1 VGYLANFKLEGTP
14 VRTFIAIAAVGLA
27 LGAAVLS
34 GCTVPC
40 HPSNCEGCCTSTGV
54 CSRGVDQTSCGSS
67 GNSCDV
73 CSNIQT
79 CSVTAGKCA
88 PAGSGGGS
96 GGSGG
101 SGGGGGSGGAGGGS
115 ATYKRIFITSAGY
128 SGNLAA
134 AGGKTTGL
142 EGADALCNT
151 AATAAALGGTWKAWI
166 SDGTTR
172 AIDRI
177 TATGPWKKLDSGNT
191 TVFNNKANLQTQPLS
206 TIDYNENGVL
216 TGGSVWTG
224 TATGGAPTTSY
235 CSGWA
240 SSSSS
245 YYGTYGQVAI
255 ISAWTDSSTGNCSND
270 NHLYCLEM

>member
-1 VGYLANFKLEGTP
+1 
-14 VRTFIAIAAVGLA
+14 VRTFVAIAAFGLA
-27 LGAAVLS
+27 LGGALLS

-40 HPSNCEGCCTSTGV
+40 HPSNCEGCCASTGV

-79 CSVTAGKCA
+79 CGVTAGKCV

-101 SGGGGGSGGAGGGS
+101 SGGGSGGAGGGS

-134 AGGKTTGL
+134 AGGKTNGL
-142 EGADALCNT
+142 DGADAVCNT

-177 TATGPWKKLDSGNT
+177 TGNGPWKKLDSGGT
-191 TVFNNKANLQTQPLS
+191 LVLNNKANLQTQPLAP
-206 TIDYNENGVL
+206 INVNENGAAT
-216 TGGSVWTG
+216 TGDAWTG
-224 TATGGAPTTSY
+224 TTNGGNGTLQN
-235 CSGWA
+235 CVGWT
-240 SSSSS
+240 SSSGGYS
-245 YYGTYGQVAI
+245 GTYGTTAVLSQ
-255 ISAWTDSSTGNCSND
+255 WTEFSTDGCSSS